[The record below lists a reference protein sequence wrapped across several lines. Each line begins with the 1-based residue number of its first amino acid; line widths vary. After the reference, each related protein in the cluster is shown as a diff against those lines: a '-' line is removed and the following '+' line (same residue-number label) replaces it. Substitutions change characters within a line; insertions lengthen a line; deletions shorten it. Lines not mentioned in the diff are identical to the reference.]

1 MKQIDIINQKA
12 RQISKVINCTT
23 VPTLSLDPTEGDPH
37 YDGSFAT
44 IYQMVMEGRI
54 KYMTHNDQIVGISI
68 DSGTGSTE
76 QDNIAAARFAQAYSF
91 GKLFD
96 YLETAFALKNA
107 GVEVNDIV
115 EQNGNVFIY
124 LYRQGKI
131 LNDCCDTVVEISQD
145 KLEEATMENIR
156 QLLDQALG
164 AQSGQQIPTTRTHN
178 EHLPSEVEVSED
190 EVFRHGNLANY
201 LRKTYGHYL
210 AKGHRFNSQYIGS
223 TKTFKATDIE
233 WGRKI

>member
-1 MKQIDIINQKA
+1 MKQFDIINQKA

-23 VPTLSLDPTEGDPH
+23 VPTLSLDPTEDDAH
-37 YDGSFAT
+37 YDGSFTT
-44 IYQMVMEGRI
+44 IYQMVRKGRI
-54 KYMTHNDQIVGISI
+54 KYMTYNDQIVGISI
-68 DSGTGSTE
+68 DSGTGSTDE
-76 QDNIAAARFAQAYSF
+76 DNITAARFAQAYSF
-91 GKLFD
+91 SKMIN

-107 GVEVNDIV
+107 GVVVNDIV
-115 EQNGNVFIY
+115 EQNGNVLIY

-131 LNDCCDTVVEISQD
+131 LNGCCDTVVEISQD
-145 KLEEATMENIR
+145 KVEQATMENIR
-156 QLLDQALG
+156 QLLDEALE
-164 AQSGQQIPTTRTHN
+164 AQSGQQIPITQTHN
-178 EHLPSEVEVSED
+178 EDLPSEVEVSED
-190 EVFRHGNLANY
+190 EVFRYGNLANY